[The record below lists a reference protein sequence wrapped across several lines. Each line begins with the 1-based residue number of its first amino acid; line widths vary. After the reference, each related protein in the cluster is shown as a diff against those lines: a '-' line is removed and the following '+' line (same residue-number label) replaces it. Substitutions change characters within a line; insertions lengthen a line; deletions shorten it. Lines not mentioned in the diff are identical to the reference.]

1 MYQSRIHATNG
12 ILSLA
17 LDALNGEVLE
27 LVRESTWDNVAKNHV
42 QKAYSLLEGIL
53 HTEEADL
60 RFHVPRYL
68 EIAADESLK
77 PLIRV
82 EQRETSATV
91 SLHYPALMCDT
102 GKLAISA
109 GITIE
114 LGEEEARFV
123 LRAGGK

>member
-53 HTEEADL
+53 HTEETDL
-60 RFHVPRYL
+60 RFHVHQRARMAS
-68 EIAADESLK
+68 EIG
-77 PLIRV
+77 PHR
-82 EQRETSATV
+82 
-91 SLHYPALMCDT
+91 P
-102 GKLAISA
+102 ISDA
-109 GITIE
+109 
-114 LGEEEARFV
+114 
-123 LRAGGK
+123 